1 MAIFLLRSI
10 CPSSTI
16 FSVSD
21 PVFSICSYL
30 SNIFENYFTHLH
42 HLQPGD
48 SSPGRLST
56 ARWQRWH
63 HLDSLASW
71 KVQVKVHTISFWF
84 TLNYDK
90 FFTESCK
97 IVFHYFLWIHII
109 TALTEFLIWNEKY
122 LKYFSDLWW
131 QTLLWS
137 GDCVDS
143 TLLSGSQVWIFSV
156 VVLGVEL
163 IMVSCVTGAHWSLV
177 SSYTW
182 PRSEQRWETQHCTQH
197 CHGWTIR
204 DDKWIVGSSVH
215 WSCSDQQTWSYWT
228 NKSWDNWSDLLTL
241 ILTNST
247 RHHHGQLD
255 HKTLMKLFTL

>member
-1 MAIFLLRSI
+1 M
-10 CPSSTI
+10 
-16 FSVSD
+16 SD
-21 PVFSICSYL
+21 PVSSICSYP

-137 GDCVDS
+137 DDCVE
-143 TLLSGSQVWIFSV
+143 LCSQVWIFSV
-156 VVLGVEL
+156 VSARSGADHG
-163 IMVSCVTGAHWSLV
+163 IMCDRSSLVTGLIIHMAKVGAEVGDTTL
-177 SSYTW
+177 YTALSW
-182 PRSEQRWETQHCTQH
+182 MNYQRW
-197 CHGWTIR
+197 
-204 DDKWIVGSSVH
+204 
-215 WSCSDQQTWSYWT
+215 
-228 NKSWDNWSDLLTL
+228 
-241 ILTNST
+241 
-247 RHHHGQLD
+247 
-255 HKTLMKLFTL
+255 